1 MKITLLKSFM
11 LIGVF
16 LCFGLV
22 KAQEVSGTVSDASG
36 PLPGASV
43 VVKGTTNGTQT
54 DFDGNY
60 TLSDVGS
67 DATLVFS
74 YIGFSTQEIAV
85 NGQTTINVVLQED
98 ASELDEVVVVGYG
111 TQTRRTAVGAVESV
125 KSEEFNK
132 GVIVNPQQL
141 IQGKTAG
148 VQISATTGEPG
159 AAVNVRIRGTASVR
173 ANNNPLYVVDGVPL
187 SGGNTSGAAG
197 GGNTDIGT
205 AAALDPLSF
214 LNPNDIASID
224 ILKDASATAIYGS
237 RGANGVVLI
246 TTKSGVSGKS
256 VLEFSSSFS
265 VGYIPNQLDLLSP
278 DQFLQAQVDL
288 GGVASDFDFG
298 ARNDWQDEIYRT
310 SFTQNYNLSYGGGN
324 ESGNYRLSF
333 GYQDQEGEVEQ
344 STFDRLTARFNAT
357 QRFFDDKL
365 KLTTQATISNIE
377 SQRPPIADNPNARGD
392 LLATTWA
399 FNPTQPILAAGGFNQ
414 PTFETRNPLAVL
426 GLIRNVSSTL
436 RALINVGA
444 QYKFT
449 DNLSFNT
456 NIGLDKSTSSANSAI
471 SSLFNSE
478 QTLGQGRANF
488 FEVDQTVTTWESYFN
503 YNKSFGENN
512 NVLDV
517 TLGHSYQEFIAEA
530 LTINAANFR
539 TTDLFQMVNNL
550 ASAQTFSNQTSLN
563 IDELQSFFLR
573 TNYSI
578 KGKYNFSGTLRIDGS
593 SRFGGNNQYGTFGA
607 VGASWAIAEEDWFPE
622 FFDTFRLRA
631 AYGVTGNQEGLGSNQ
646 FTQRER
652 FNVGQI
658 DQTPPAT
665 GGIDNGGT
673 FVPGGALFAAFSNPD
688 LKWEENEQLNIG
700 IDFAFLDGKVSGSME
715 YYSRITS
722 GFLLQTQS
730 AQPAVQPFVFE
741 NVDGEIK
748 NSGVELNLN
757 VTPVENDDF
766 SWDINFNVGY
776 NDNTIQNFSGQ
787 PIQTGAINGPGL
799 TGAFAQQLE
808 NGQPLFSFYLNDWRG
823 LTPVADPNNIQPT
836 EGVNIFLDA
845 NNEESTVGTP
855 RFVGE
860 SALPDITLGFTQNFR
875 YKNWDASIFFNGLFG
890 QSVYSNNRNAF
901 FAIGNLAQGRNV
913 TTDLLPFIGQENPLN
928 IAEVSSRFLEDA
940 SFLRLQN
947 ISVGHNVPVSEDS
960 IFSGLRIF
968 ANVQNVFVITD
979 YSGQD
984 PEVSVDRNLN
994 NVPSL
999 GIDLTAFPRPTTFT
1013 LGFNA
1018 SF

>member
-1 MKITLLKSFM
+1 MKITLLKSF
-11 LIGVF
+11 LLLGAFI
-16 LCFGLV
+16 CFGV
-22 KAQEVSGTVSDASG
+22 TKAQTVSGTVSDASG

-60 TLSDVGS
+60 TLNDVAA
-67 DATLVFS
+67 DAVIVFS
-74 YIGFSTQEIAV
+74 YIGFSSQEV
-85 NGQTTINVVLQED
+85 SVSGQTTINVVLQED

-111 TQTRRTAVGAVESV
+111 TQTRRTAVGAIESV

-173 ANNNPLYVVDGVPL
+173 SNNNPLYVVDGVPL
-187 SGGNTSGAAG
+187 NGGNTSGVSG

-205 AAALDPLSF
+205 SAALDPLSF

-246 TTKSGVSGKS
+246 TTKGGTPGKS
-256 VLEFSSSFS
+256 TLEFSTTLS
-265 VGYIPNQLDLLSP
+265 VGYVPNQLDLLSV
-278 DQFLQAQVDL
+278 DQFLQAQTDL
-288 GGVASDFDFG
+288 GGNAADFDFG
-298 ARNDWQDEIYRT
+298 ARNSWQDEIYRT

-324 ESGNYRLSF
+324 ENGNYRLSF
-333 GYQDQEGEVEQ
+333 GYQDQEGEVED
-344 STFDRLTARFNAT
+344 SYFDRLTARFNAS

-365 KLTTQATISNIE
+365 RLTTQATISNIE
-377 SQRPPIADNPNARGD
+377 AQRPSISDNPNARGD

-399 FNPTQPILAAGGFNQ
+399 FNPTQPIRLENGSFNQ

-426 GLIRNVSSTL
+426 GLSRNISSTL

-444 QYKFT
+444 EYRFT
-449 DNLSFNT
+449 DNLKLNT

-478 QTLGQGRANF
+478 QTSGIGKATF
-488 FEVDQTVTTWESYFN
+488 FEVDLTNTTWESYLN
-503 YNKSFGENN
+503 YNKEIGEGD
-512 NVLDV
+512 VLDI
-517 TLGHSYQEFIAEA
+517 TLGHSYQEFVAEN
-530 LTINAANFR
+530 ISIEAANFR
-539 TTDLFQMVNNL
+539 TADLFQMVNNL
-550 ASAQTFSNQTSLN
+550 ASATTFSNQTSLN
-563 IDELQSFFLR
+563 RDELQSFFLR

-578 KGKYNFSGTLRIDGS
+578 NSKYNFSGTLRIDGS
-593 SRFGGNNQYGTFGA
+593 SRFGGNNKYGTFGA
-607 VGASWAIAEEDWFPE
+607 VGAAWTLSEEDWFPE
-622 FFDTFRLRA
+622 FFDRFKLRA
-631 AYGVTGNQEGLGSNQ
+631 AWGVTGNQEGLGSNN
-646 FTQRER
+646 FTRRER
-652 FNVGQI
+652 FNVGNL
-658 DQTPPAT
+658 DPTPPAT
-665 GGIDNGGT
+665 GGIDNGGV
-673 FVPGGALFAAFSNPD
+673 FNPGGTLFPAFENPD
-688 LKWEENEQLNIG
+688 LRWEENEQLNIG
-700 IDFAFLDGKVSGSME
+700 VDFAFLDSRISGSVE

-757 VTPVENDDF
+757 ALIVENEDF
-766 SWDINFNVGY
+766 SWDLNFNVGY
-776 NDNTIQNFSGQ
+776 NDNVIQNFNGQ

-836 EGVNIFLDA
+836 EGVNLFLDA
-845 NNEESTVGTP
+845 NGEESTIGTP

-860 SALPDITLGFTQNFR
+860 SALPDVTLGFTQNFS
-875 YKNWDASIFFNGLFG
+875 YKNWDMSIFFNGQFG
-890 QSVYSNNRNAF
+890 QSIYSNNRNAF

-913 TTDLLPFIGQENPLN
+913 TTDILPFVGAENPLN
-928 IAEVSSRFLEDA
+928 IAEVSSRFLEDG

-947 ISVGHNVPVSEDS
+947 VTVGHNFPLAETSL
-960 IFSGLRIF
+960 FSSLRVF
-968 ANVQNVFVITD
+968 ASAQNLFVLTD

-999 GIDLTAFPRPTTFT
+999 GIDLTAFPRPTTIS